1 MTINFNEN
9 YNNKL
14 SNKYILTIRKQDEK
28 FKEGEIYKVLINHKY
43 QFKVKIVSLQMVRF
57 GIVSDMALY
66 LDTGMEPPKAKK
78 LFYSFG
84 IKDEDMVMFIILE
97 RLDYDYEID

>member
-43 QFKVKIVSLQMVRF
+43 QFKVKIVSLQIDTF
-57 GIVSDMALY
+57 EHVSKIDLY
-66 LDTGMEPPKAKK
+66 LDTGMEPAKAKK
-78 LFYSFG
+78 LFSSFG
-84 IKDEDMVMFIILE
+84 IKDDNMVMFIILD

>member
-14 SNKYILTIRKQDEK
+14 SNKYILTIRKYDEK

-43 QFKVKIVSLQMVRF
+43 QFKVKIDSLQMIRF
-57 GIVSDMALY
+57 GIVSNDYLF
-66 LDTGMEPPKAKK
+66 LDTGMEPAKAKK

-84 IKDEDMVMFIILE
+84 IKDEDMVMFIILD

>member
-14 SNKYILTIRKQDEK
+14 SNKYILTIRKYDEK

-43 QFKVKIVSLQMVRF
+43 QFKVKIVSLQMIRF
-57 GIVSDMALY
+57 GIVSNDYLY
-66 LDTGMEPPKAKK
+66 LDTGMEPTKAIN

-84 IKDEDMVMFIILE
+84 IKDDDMVMFIILE